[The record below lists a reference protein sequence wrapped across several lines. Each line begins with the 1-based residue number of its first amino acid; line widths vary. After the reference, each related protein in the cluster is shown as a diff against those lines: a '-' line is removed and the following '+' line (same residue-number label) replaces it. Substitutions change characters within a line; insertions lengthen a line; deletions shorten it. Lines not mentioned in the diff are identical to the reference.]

1 MERFPGQAGG
11 AEPGL
16 ECSGGPRRPLTSGC
30 CLGFWTRGRR
40 RRFWRLSLAE
50 FKPRPMASRT
60 NVPGAVEVRPL
71 LGLRSAPLLQLPL
84 INPGRPRLGPVP
96 LRALPQ
102 TCPTSRG
109 TLLAHLGAQLGE
121 AGKLGG
127 RPLVPTL
134 YKLSKQEGDANRT
147 AATIISRCPA
157 CQVLCEHVPG
167 ASRLTN

>member
-16 ECSGGPRRPLTSGC
+16 ECSGGPGRPLTSGC

-60 NVPGAVEVRPL
+60 NVPGAVEVRPR
-71 LGLRSAPLLQLPL
+71 LGLRSTPLLQLPL

-121 AGKLGG
+121 AGKLGAGLWSPLSINSQG
-127 RPLVPTL
+127 RKVMLTVQL
-134 YKLSKQEGDANRT
+134 LQLSAGVL
-147 AATIISRCPA
+147 PA
-157 CQVLCEHVPG
+157 RSC
-167 ASRLTN
+167 ASTFLALLT